1 MTYIQ
6 LLRIKR
12 IVKSLNAN
20 ISKGP
25 DGIPVKLIKLSANVV
40 DNHLTSIINHDILR
54 SYFCSLVRTTYK
66 KKDRR
71 NKENY
76 HPAGIL
82 DEFSKVKQVCK

>member
-1 MTYIQ
+1 MPNT
-6 LLRIKR
+6 
-12 IVKSLNAN
+12 A
-20 ISKGP
+20 KGP
-25 DGIPVKLIKLSANVV
+25 DGKWVKLIKLSANVV
-40 DNHLTSIINHDILR
+40 DNYLTNIINHDILR
-54 SYFCSLVRTTYK
+54 SYFIFCALVRTTYK

>member
-20 ISKGP
+20 TAKEP
-25 DGIPVKLIKLSANVV
+25 NGIRVKLIKLSANDV
-40 DNHLTSIINHDILR
+40 DNYLTSIINRDISR
-54 SYFCSLVRTTYK
+54 SYFCSLVRTAYK